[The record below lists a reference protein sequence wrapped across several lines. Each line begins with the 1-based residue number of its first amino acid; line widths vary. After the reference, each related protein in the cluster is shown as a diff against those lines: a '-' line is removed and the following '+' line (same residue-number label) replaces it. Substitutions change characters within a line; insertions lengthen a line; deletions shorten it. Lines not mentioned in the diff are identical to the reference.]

1 MQIGILGTGDVGK
14 TLGTALVKLGHTV
27 CMGARQA
34 GEPKAAAWAAANGA
48 GASAGS
54 FADAACGAE
63 ILFNCTSGQHSL
75 SALTLA
81 GTDNLAGKILVD
93 VSNPLDFSRGFPP
106 RLTHMNDTSLAEE
119 LQTAFPA
126 LRVVKALNTVANPI
140 MVNPG
145 LLPEATDLP
154 ICGDDPAA
162 KQAVTE
168 LLRGF
173 GWERIVDL
181 GPISQAR
188 GTEAWLLLWTRL
200 YGAMRTP
207 LFNMRL
213 VRAA

>member
-1 MQIGILGTGDVGK
+1 MTTTAETRTAADPHAVAMRRIAGCQIRLADRHPFFGALLLMCPVRVTTEVP
-14 TLGTALVKLGHTV
+14 TAAT
-27 CMGARQA
+27 
-34 GEPKAAAWAAANGA
+34 NGA
-48 GASAGS
+48 
-54 FADAACGAE
+54 E
-63 ILFNCTSGQHSL
+63 LLFNCTSGQHSL

-81 GTDNLAGKILVD
+81 GADNLAGKILVD

-119 LQTAFPA
+119 LQAAFPA

-181 GPISQAR
+181 GLISQAR